1 MKDWKKGFAQRHFND
16 YKSNAGFTLIETL
29 VVLGILAMLASI
41 LITYSGTARQQ
52 DTLTIETNKIGQVV
66 NLAKSLAMS
75 TYGNANNGNFCGYGV
90 YFNINGDINSET
102 NVCGLGN
109 SYCIFNYPLP
119 SGSTCD
125 SDKMSGVN
133 LNNVTSYYG
142 VYTYAMDKSV
152 RFNKGSSLQ
161 AVLFVPPQPETF
173 LSGASNAPLTSSGII
188 NLISSDGNSSSSI
201 TVSAAGQISF
211 K

>member
-16 YKSNAGFTLIETL
+16 YKSSAGFTLIETL

-109 SYCIFNYPLP
+109 SYCIFHYPLP
-119 SGSTCD
+119 SDSTCD
-125 SDKMSGVN
+125 QVSGFNGIISDNVL
-133 LNNVTSYYG
+133 LN
-142 VYTYAMDKSV
+142 YTYAMDKSV